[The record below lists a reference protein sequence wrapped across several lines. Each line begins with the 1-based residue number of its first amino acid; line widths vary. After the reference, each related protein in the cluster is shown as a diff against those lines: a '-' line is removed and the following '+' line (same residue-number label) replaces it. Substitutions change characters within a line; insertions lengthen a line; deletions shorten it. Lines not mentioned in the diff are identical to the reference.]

1 MKFVVEIPDDEI
13 KNSVL
18 QAVADEIT
26 KNNSFEGRIFK
37 KTYGE
42 VIKEMIYKPEIKQDI
57 INRTVKQA
65 VAEIRKK
72 ALPIVTEEILG
83 ERLFGG
89 ENEKPK

>member
-13 KNSVL
+13 KNRVL

-26 KNNSFEGRIFK
+26 KTYSFEGRIFK
-37 KTYGE
+37 KAYGE

-65 VAEIRKK
+65 AAEIRKK
-72 ALPIVTEEILG
+72 ALPIVTEQILG

-89 ENEKPK
+89 ENENPK